1 MVLESYDNCIFGKGV
16 FMYSQMNLMEWMQY
30 LQTEKKPEQV
40 KEVSVE
46 QDLSLKQNGKIE
58 DFGNKIGGARKDVW
72 KSRGLS
78 IIDTMEMNKDERNRY
93 IKKENIWLKPNYEEM
108 VQNGLPVRVA
118 WFIKQMRDAT
128 PVKPIVASW
137 QKTEEEIK
145 ESQEQ
150 YINFVT
156 EVKEAVMNVKTER
169 EVQSFFNAFF
179 INGGYIKG
187 GSGYGGLTWT
197 EKSHDYISKSFLLAA
212 QVPNFRKY
220 DQDIKKKQ
228 FCFSEDEKLLE
239 GFKIQQ
245 YDPATHTFSKNYND
259 RPMMVIKVPSGTVY
273 RYPKGEMAEKENWK
287 ENSFYVEYKHNLI
300 AFNLESREK
309 ATELARNIGEKRM
322 ELEKEKS
329 SKKKRKGR
337 FTPPQLEHIK
347 RDGKDVRDGK
357 NMTGQDYLDTFKFY
371 GGEFG
376 NWLNEQD
383 RQASLNMG
391 YEAFMDLAEALEI
404 EPSDISLGNRLSIAF
419 GARGHGSAL
428 AHYESDREVIN
439 LTKMKGAGSLA
450 HEWGHALD
458 NIICKQLNVDGY
470 MTENQ
475 KGEVPFIKDVVD
487 AMNYRMAT
495 KEEIQKEVSL
505 KQEKYIQYLK
515 GAIEYIMP
523 DRKLNEEQIV
533 QKNNLIE
540 QIITGAKEKD
550 TKPIE
555 ALSSLNK
562 EITGRL
568 IQKAERDNIVNIQ
581 MQLHYALKVPAEKK
595 VCTDFYNNSK
605 VFDEEFSKSDKGY
618 WQSNVEMFARAFA
631 CYVHDKIDGRSDY
644 LCGHSEMAVVERTN
658 DKGEI
663 ELIKAFPVGEERER
677 INHEF
682 DKLIDKMKDR
692 GLLHHRA
699 SERSFDMA
707 KETLRQPVHGEQAKI
722 TINQKT
728 FTR

>member
-1 MVLESYDNCIFGKGV
+1 MEAYGYN
-16 FMYSQMNLMEWMQY
+16 QMNLMEWMQY

-40 KEVSVE
+40 KEIAVQQE
-46 QDLSLKQNGKIE
+46 LSLEKNVSPEQNRKIG
-58 DFGNKIGGARKDVW
+58 DFGKKIGGARKDIW
-72 KSRGLS
+72 KTRGLS
-78 IIDTMEMNKDERNRY
+78 VDDILEMNSAERTRH
-93 IKKENIWLKPNYEEM
+93 IKKDNIWLKPNYEEM

-128 PVKPIVASW
+128 PVKPDITIL
-137 QKTEEEIK
+137 QKTDEEIEK
-145 ESQEQ
+145 RQEQ
-150 YINFVT
+150 YINFIT
-156 EVKEAVMNVKTER
+156 EIKEAVMNVKTER

-179 INGGYIKG
+179 INGGYITRE
-187 GSGYGGLTWT
+187 SSYRISLT
-197 EKSHDYISKSFLLAA
+197 EKSHGFITNSLVRAA
-212 QVPNFRKY
+212 QVSSFRKY
-220 DQDIKKKQ
+220 DQDIKKRQ
-228 FCFSEDEKLLE
+228 FCFNEDEKILD

-245 YDPATHTFSKNYND
+245 YDPGTHTFSKDYSG
-259 RPMMVIKVPSGTVY
+259 RAMIEIKVPGGTVY
-273 RYPKGEMAEKENWK
+273 QYPKGEMAVKENWK
-287 ENSFYVEYKHNLI
+287 ENSYYVEYKHNLI

-309 ATELARNIGEKRM
+309 ATELAKSIGQKRLEM
-322 ELEKEKS
+322 EKEKAS
-329 SKKKRKGR
+329 DKKRKGR

-357 NMTGQDYLDTFKFY
+357 DMTGQDYLDTFQFY

-404 EPSDISLGNRLSIAF
+404 EPSDISLGNKLSIAF
-419 GARGHGSAL
+419 GARGHGNAL
-428 AHYESDREVIN
+428 AHYEPDREVIN

-458 NIICKQLNVDGY
+458 NIICNQLNTDGF

-475 KGEVPFIKDVVD
+475 KGEVAFIKDVVD
-487 AMNYRMAT
+487 AMKYRMAT
-495 KEEIQKEVSL
+495 KEEIQKEVDL
-505 KQEKYIQYLK
+505 KQEKYVNYLK
-515 GAIEYIMP
+515 RTIEYVMP
-523 DRKLNEEQIV
+523 DRKLNEEQLE
-533 QKNNLIE
+533 QKNRLIE
-540 QIITGAKEKD
+540 QIITGAKEMD
-550 TKPIE
+550 TKPVE
-555 ALSSLNK
+555 ALSNLNK
-562 EITGRL
+562 EITGRV

-581 MQLHYALKVPAEKK
+581 MQLHYALEVPAEKT

-658 DKGEI
+658 NKGET
-663 ELIKAFPVGEERER
+663 EVIKAIPVGEERKR

-682 DKLIDKMKDR
+682 DKLIDTLKDR

-699 SERSFDMA
+699 NERSFDMA
-707 KETLRQPVHGEQAKI
+707 KEVLKKPVHGEQAKNKI
-722 TINQKT
+722 SQKT